1 MIEILVEKETRRV
14 RKSRAIRLIGFTRPN
29 GTHMNGYLCP
39 LASSSRSARSMLN
52 IHANIYRYRSS
63 QQRSRIEY
71 PRSMHCDTSR
81 SVSIRSIARSC
92 ETIFQFHS
100 SASLSLSL
108 SLPEICELNFAAS
121 TPVVWQDLRRTGRCL
136 TEDYHRSI
144 IPNRILRARPDPIN
158 GRKNDDSHARGSI
171 FSTLFVACLWR
182 LSRVLPRNRIISG
195 PTSPFSPY

>member
-1 MIEILVEKETRRV
+1 
-14 RKSRAIRLIGFTRPN
+14 
-29 GTHMNGYLCP
+29 MNGYLCP

-71 PRSMHCDTSR
+71 PRSMHCDTPR

-100 SASLSLSL
+100 LASLSLSL
-108 SLPEICELNFAAS
+108 SLHSLSELCELNFAAS
-121 TPVVWQDLRRTGRCL
+121 TPVVRQDLRRTGRCP

-158 GRKNDDSHARGSI
+158 GRKKDDSHARGSI
-171 FSTLFVACLWR
+171 FSTLFLACLWR

-195 PTSPFSPY
+195 PSSPPSSVLTSNCTHH